1 LTVPPAT
8 VDLATRVYRHFDTTP
23 LRAEQ
28 TDLYVDLDDVRG
40 STGIVHRLMQ
50 RIKMADRTT
59 AQVLAGHRGSGK
71 STELYLLQQALEVES
86 PKYFVV
92 FCRSDDDIDRNDID
106 FPEIL
111 IAVVRQLAKQIRE
124 RAGIELKPGY
134 FLDLWQRRRHS

>member
-1 LTVPPAT
+1 
-8 VDLATRVYRHFDTTP
+8 
-23 LRAEQ
+23 
-28 TDLYVDLDDVRG
+28 
-40 STGIVHRLMQ
+40 M
-50 RIKMADRTT
+50 
-59 AQVLAGHRGSGK
+59 
-71 STELYLLQQALEVES
+71 ES